1 MLNERK
7 KAIFL
12 DRDGTIN
19 VDKDYLYK
27 IEDFQFEPKA
37 DEALKILYDLGYI
50 LIVVTNQSGIARGYY
65 SEEDVEILHQD
76 LSKILQE
83 KGIEISKF
91 YYCPHH
97 PEKGIGKYKV
107 ECQCR
112 KPKTGM
118 LDAAIKDLNIDV
130 ENSYMIGDTLADID
144 AGFNA
149 GLTSILVKTGHGM
162 ETLEKLGDRK
172 VEIYNSLYDFALKL
186 K

>member
-1 MLNERK
+1 MKK
-7 KAIFL
+7 KAILL

-19 VDKDYLYK
+19 VEKDYLHK
-27 IEDFQFEPKA
+27 IEDFEFEKNVV
-37 DEALKILYDLGYI
+37 EALKIFSSLGYA
-50 LIVVTNQSGIARGYY
+50 LAVVTNQSGIARGFYT
-65 SEEDVEILHQD
+65 EHD
-76 LSKILQE
+76 LIKLNNYINDRLNE
-83 KGIEISKF
+83 YGVNIEKF

-149 GLTSILVKTGHGM
+149 GLTSILVKTGHGL

>member
-1 MLNERK
+1 MIYLLNERK

-50 LIVVTNQSGIARGYY
+50 LIIVTNQSGIARGYY

-97 PEKGIGKYKV
+97 P
-107 ECQCR
+107 
-112 KPKTGM
+112 T
-118 LDAAIKDLNIDV
+118 
-130 ENSYMIGDTLADID
+130 
-144 AGFNA
+144 
-149 GLTSILVKTGHGM
+149 
-162 ETLEKLGDRK
+162 
-172 VEIYNSLYDFALKL
+172 
-186 K
+186 